1 MKILLAV
8 DDSRFAAEAIRKLAA
23 QVRTKGTQ
31 IRVLHVIEEMH
42 VYLSAEM
49 IPHLVPH
56 IAEVEEER
64 RKQGKALV
72 HEAAQKLR
80 KAGFQASE
88 AVEAGDPKARII
100 DHAAK
105 WRADLIV
112 AGSHGWKGLNRF
124 LMGSVSEAVARH
136 AGCSVQI
143 IRARGAAGRRRP
155 GKSQR

>member
-8 DDSRFAAEAIRKLAA
+8 DDSNFAAEAIRRLVA
-23 QVRTKGTQ
+23 QVRTKGTE

-42 VYLSAEM
+42 AYLSAEM

-56 IAEVEEER
+56 VAKIEAER

-80 KAGFQASE
+80 KAGFRASE
-88 AVEAGDPKARII
+88 AVDTGDPKTRII
-100 DHAAK
+100 DQAAK

-124 LMGSVSEAVARH
+124 LIGSVSEAVARH

-143 IRARGAAGRRRP
+143 LRPRGAAGRSRRRKRP
-155 GKSQR
+155 R

>member
-8 DDSRFAAEAIRKLAA
+8 DDSRFAAQAIRTLVA
-23 QVRTKGTQ
+23 QMRTKGTE
-31 IRVLHVIEEMH
+31 IRVLHVIEETH
-42 VYLSAEM
+42 AYLSAEM
-49 IPHLVPH
+49 VPH
-56 IAEVEEER
+56 MVPYVAEVEAER

-72 HEAAQKLR
+72 HEAAQKLC
-80 KAGFQASE
+80 KAGFQVSE
-88 AVEAGDPKARII
+88 AVVTGDPKALII
-100 DHAAK
+100 DQAAK

-143 IRARGAAGRRRP
+143 IRPRGAAGRSRR
-155 GKSQR
+155 GKRPH

>member
-8 DDSRFAAEAIRKLAA
+8 DDSRFATEAIRTLAA
-23 QVRTKGTQ
+23 QMRTKGTE

-42 VYLSAEM
+42 AYLSAEM
-49 IPHLVPH
+49 VPHLVPH
-56 IAEVEEER
+56 IAEVEQER

-80 KAGFQASE
+80 KAGFQVSE
-88 AVEAGDPKARII
+88 AVDTGDPKARII
-100 DHAAK
+100 DQAAK

-124 LMGSVSEAVARH
+124 LMGSVSETVARH

-143 IRARGAAGRRRP
+143 LRPRGAAARSRR
-155 GKSQR
+155 GKHPH